1 MRRERSSPGREFSR
15 FFPSSRK
22 EDLVVRLSYK
32 GENDKCPQVG
42 RERETEGNI
51 CTCIRHCLRF
61 LIAFLAPSDERKGVL
76 RTEDRHAVQQVNSC
90 GTLISDV
97 AAYIYFFL

>member
-1 MRRERSSPGREFSR
+1 M
-15 FFPSSRK
+15 
-22 EDLVVRLSYK
+22 VRLLISIL
-32 GENDKCPQVG
+32 GDMGCNI
-42 RERETEGNI
+42 ET
-51 CTCIRHCLRF
+51 TT
-61 LIAFLAPSDERKGVL
+61 AASDERKGVL